1 MLEDV
6 EGGKNPPSD
15 EYPAELSMRKLMALK
30 AAEASSN
37 EARMSDDAVLAAV
50 ETGQGYISEV
60 TCMDCNQVLVWPI
73 AERTGIQDHTRLRCQ
88 TQSCKQFGKVWQ
100 RPVVKLWPG

>member
-1 MLEDV
+1 MLEPEDNMEELEQV
-6 EGGKNPPSD
+6 NGD
-15 EYPAELSMRKLMALK
+15 IPAP
-30 AAEASSN
+30 
-37 EARMSDDAVLAAV
+37 
-50 ETGQGYISEV
+50 ETAQGYISEV

-100 RPVVKLWPG
+100 RPVVKLWLG